1 MGSHHSTYSVS
12 KSIARMKIALFLLLC
27 SHCVI
32 RPSTG
37 KIADLY
43 DLWEGGDL
51 PLSSD
56 SKESADNLSSDESSE
71 EGKSIDRKSTDGKH
85 KDDITR
91 TFDMESPLY
100 TNRIMTRC
108 ADLCTF
114 QSKLGSDHRDLCTT
128 GCKLQTEAFN
138 SIKERF
144 SKTLP
149 SLLLGSALDR
159 CWEDCAGKYKS
170 PSPSPCTSGCDN
182 MRKIQK
188 KQLANSAREPEQIT
202 KGIFS
207 HNLPISK
214 SHSMIDPVFSNVENV
229 KKVEKSKDDLIMDK
243 EDKLEEEGPVQQWT
257 YVLWRPELSLLED
270 PHQTYSRMVNMMNLL
285 LDSVNVQEEPF
296 ERYNPK
302 GWLDDR
308 MQLRIPPLPESRSAS
323 LHGEEE
329 ENFYNSVAQSLES
342 IKKQVGATISTPGF
356 RQDVYYFLIGLC
368 SLLLLSAAF
377 NSIFMKRETRGQT
390 EDHYYLHG
398 PAITAKLPSY
408 EDCIKADRDLMVG
421 IPAEEIKKTPL
432 TCAALTCQGDSTN
445 GTQDEVKED
454 KVEKSDTLTGNV
466 V

>member
-12 KSIARMKIALFLLLC
+12 KPSPRMKIALFLLLC

-32 RPSTG
+32 RPSSG
-37 KIADLY
+37 KLAELY
-43 DLWEGGDL
+43 DIWERNDL
-51 PLSSD
+51 PLSLD
-56 SKESADNLSSDESSE
+56 SKESKENLSSDESTE
-71 EGKSIDRKSTDGKH
+71 EGKSTDRKSTDGKH

-91 TFDMESPLY
+91 
-100 TNRIMTRC
+100 C

-114 QSKLGSDHRDLCTT
+114 QSKVGQDHRELCTK

-170 PSPSPCTSGCDN
+170 PSPSSCTSGCDN

-188 KQLANSAREPEQIT
+188 MQLENTDHEPEQIT
-202 KGIFS
+202 KKTFS

-214 SHSMIDPVFSNVENV
+214 SLSKINLDFNVE
-229 KKVEKSKDDLIMDK
+229 KFDKVEKNENYLIMKK
-243 EDKLEEEGPVQQWT
+243 EDKHEEEEPVQQWT

-329 ENFYNSVAQSLES
+329 NFYNNVAQSLES

-432 TCAALTCQGDSTN
+432 TCQGDSTD

>member
-1 MGSHHSTYSVS
+1 MGSHQSAYSVS
-12 KSIARMKIALFLLLC
+12 KPIAGMKIALFLLLC
-27 SHCVI
+27 SHCVL

-37 KIADLY
+37 RIADLN

-51 PLSSD
+51 PLSSE
-56 SKESADNLSSDESSE
+56 SKESKENLSSDESTE
-71 EGKSIDRKSTDGKH
+71 KEKSTDTKSTDGKN
-85 KDDITR
+85 KDDI
-91 TFDMESPLY
+91 
-100 TNRIMTRC
+100 TRC

-114 QSKLGSDHRDLCTT
+114 QFKLGQTELDPKELCTK
-128 GCKLQTEAFN
+128 GCKLQTEAFIN
-138 SIKERF
+138 IKERF

-170 PSPSPCTSGCDN
+170 PSPSACTSGCDN

-188 KQLANSAREPEQIT
+188 KQLENLAQESKQTNKE
-202 KGIFS
+202 IFS
-207 HNLPISK
+207 NNLPISK
-214 SHSMIDPVFSNVENV
+214 YQKPHFKYDNV
-229 KKVEKSKDDLIMDK
+229 KKVEKSGNDLVMDK
-243 EDKLEEEGPVQQWT
+243 EDRQEKEGEVQQWT

-270 PHQTYSRMVNMMNLL
+270 PHQTYTRMVNMMNLL

-323 LHGEEE
+323 LHSGEE

-342 IKKQVGATISTPGF
+342 IKEQVGATISTPGF

-390 EDHYYLHG
+390 EDHYYLHA

-432 TCAALTCQGDSTN
+432 VCQGDSTD
-445 GTQDEVKED
+445 GTQDEPKE
-454 KVEKSDTLTGNV
+454 KEEKSDTIAGNV